1 MLLSAL
7 RFQLRQSFPVPRMR
21 LTSALA
27 DVGRVRDQY
36 SPVFFAAFTDAHL
49 ALCAAAILDHRKM
62 VTVGY
67 TARNFVLDKSSHSLI
82 RERTSVMPLT
92 SRMLKGDRA
101 FESALVNDR
110 AHITPG
116 SRGNQVWKIQAA
128 LMIVMDPPPKI
139 GGNELATKAKFCGPT
154 TTAAVLEFKRTR
166 DIINRSYENDY
177 PIVGKMTVGQL
188 DKELRNKE
196 GGDPSP
202 LRP

>member
-1 MLLSAL
+1 
-7 RFQLRQSFPVPRMR
+7 
-21 LTSALA
+21 
-27 DVGRVRDQY
+27 
-36 SPVFFAAFTDAHL
+36 
-49 ALCAAAILDHRKM
+49 
-62 VTVGY
+62 
-67 TARNFVLDKSSHSLI
+67 
-82 RERTSVMPLT
+82 MPLT